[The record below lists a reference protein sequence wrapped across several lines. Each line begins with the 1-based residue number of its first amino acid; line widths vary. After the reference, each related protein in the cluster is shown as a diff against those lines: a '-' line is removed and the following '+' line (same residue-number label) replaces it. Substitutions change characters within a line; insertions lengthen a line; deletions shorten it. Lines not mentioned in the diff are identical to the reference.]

1 MATSNIVKIQQELA
15 LVMEK
20 LKKSGKAYR
29 DGVASAVYLEGL
41 RIMRVSLRQVPV
53 DFGNLRLSAYA
64 TLPRNAGEI
73 AVRLGYGMNYGIYVH
88 EDPKARHNPPTKYH
102 FLTDP
107 IGDAIP
113 GMLERIAESAKRITE
128 SGRYVTTPLMNE
140 KPQKTEVSVKVRATS
155 KKSKRK
161 STKNITKRSRSQ
173 QRVTG
178 KKQPTRKKRGK

>member
-53 DFGNLRLSAYA
+53 DFGNLRLSAY
-64 TLPRNAGEI
+64 LPLPKKTGEI
-73 AVRLGYGMNYGIYVH
+73 AIRPGYGTKYGIYVH

-107 IGDAIP
+107 IKDAIP
-113 GMLERIAESAKRITE
+113 GMLARIAESAKSAAE
-128 SGRYVTTPLMNE
+128 SGRFVTMPLMND
-140 KPQKTEVSVKVRATS
+140 KPQKGEVSVKIRATS
-155 KKSKRK
+155 KKSTKK
-161 STKNITKRSRSQ
+161 KTKNITSRSHSQ
-173 QRVTG
+173 RRVTG
-178 KKQPTRKKRGK
+178 KKQPTRKKGGK